1 MSSAMNNANNAGGG
15 GGGGGGAPR
24 GALVPKPASGFK
36 WVIKYARV
44 SRDNAPRIAELV
56 AQGYQPAPETGPRT
70 RLAVKSNTVTYFKAT
85 QVLKKIAQPKVKKV
99 IIDEKQMFSMA
110 DLASALEDDA
120 NNAAAAPAG
129 AAAAA
134 GAGGGGGG
142 GAGGGP
148 VAGWGGEQEGEIV
161 VQSNSQ
167 ELASAFAGM
176 GMGGNNNNGMSRS
189 RSRKTRKTRKSRKMS
204 RKYRR

>member
-1 MSSAMNNANNAGGG
+1 MSSAMNNNNAGGG
-15 GGGGGGAPR
+15 GGGGGGGGASR

-70 RLAVKSNTVTYFKAT
+70 RLAVKSNTVTYFRAT

-99 IIDEKQMFSMA
+99 IIDEKKMFSMA

-120 NNAAAAPAG
+120 NNAAAAPAAG
-129 AAAAA
+129 A
-134 GAGGGGGG
+134 GAGG
-142 GAGGGP
+142 GGGP

-189 RSRKTRKTRKSRKMS
+189 RKTRKDRKTRGRS

>member
-1 MSSAMNNANNAGGG
+1 MSSAMNNNNAGGG
-15 GGGGGGAPR
+15 GGGGGGAGASR

-70 RLAVKSNTVTYFKAT
+70 RLAVKSNTVTYFRAT

-99 IIDEKQMFSMA
+99 IIDEKKMFSMA

-120 NNAAAAPAG
+120 NNAAAAPA
-129 AAAAA
+129 A
-134 GAGGGGGG
+134 GAGGGG
-142 GAGGGP
+142 GGGP

-189 RSRKTRKTRKSRKMS
+189 RKTRKDRKTRGRS

>member
-1 MSSAMNNANNAGGG
+1 MSSAMNNNNAGGG
-15 GGGGGGAPR
+15 GGGGGGAGASR

-70 RLAVKSNTVTYFKAT
+70 RLAVKSNTVTYFRAT

-99 IIDEKQMFSMA
+99 IIDEKKMFSMA

-120 NNAAAAPAG
+120 NNAAAAPAAG
-129 AAAAA
+129 A
-134 GAGGGGGG
+134 GAGG
-142 GAGGGP
+142 GGGP

-189 RSRKTRKTRKSRKMS
+189 RKTRKDRKTRGRS

>member
-1 MSSAMNNANNAGGG
+1 MNNNNAGGG
-15 GGGGGGAPR
+15 GGGGASR

-56 AQGYQPAPETGPRT
+56 AQGYQPAPETGVRT
-70 RLAVKSNTVTYFKAT
+70 RLALKSNTVTYFKAT
-85 QVLKKIAQPKVKKV
+85 QVLKRIAQPKVKKV
-99 IIDEKQMFSMA
+99 IIDEKKMFSMA
-110 DLASALEDDA
+110 DLASALEEDA

-134 GAGGGGGG
+134 GAGG
-142 GAGGGP
+142 GGGP

-189 RSRKTRKTRKSRKMS
+189 RKTRKARKSRKMT

>member
-1 MSSAMNNANNAGGG
+1 MSSAMNNNNAGGG
-15 GGGGGGAPR
+15 GGGGASR

-56 AQGYQPAPETGPRT
+56 AQGYQPAPETGVRT
-70 RLAVKSNTVTYFKAT
+70 RLALKSNTVTYFKAT
-85 QVLKKIAQPKVKKV
+85 QVLKRIAQPKVKKV
-99 IIDEKQMFSMA
+99 IIDEKKMFSMA
-110 DLASALEDDA
+110 DLASALEEDA

-134 GAGGGGGG
+134 GAGG
-142 GAGGGP
+142 GGGP

-189 RSRKTRKTRKSRKMS
+189 RKTRKARKSRKMT

>member
-1 MSSAMNNANNAGGG
+1 MSSAMNDANNAGGG
-15 GGGGGGAPR
+15 GGGASR

-56 AQGYQPAPETGPRT
+56 AQGYQPAPETGVRT
-70 RLAVKSNTVTYFKAT
+70 RLALKSNTVTYFKAT

-99 IIDEKQMFSMA
+99 IIDEKKMFSMA
-110 DLASALEDDA
+110 DLASALEEDA

-134 GAGGGGGG
+134 GAGGG
-142 GAGGGP
+142 GGGP

-176 GMGGNNNNGMSRS
+176 GMGGNNNTGMS
-189 RSRKTRKTRKSRKMS
+189 RSRKTRKNRKTRKSQKMS

>member
-1 MSSAMNNANNAGGG
+1 MNNNNAGGG
-15 GGGGGGAPR
+15 GGGGGASR

-70 RLAVKSNTVTYFKAT
+70 RLAVKSNTVTYFRAT

-99 IIDEKQMFSMA
+99 IIDEKKMFSMA
-110 DLASALEDDA
+110 DLASALEEDA
-120 NNAAAAPAG
+120 NNAAAAPAAG

-134 GAGGGGGG
+134 GAGG
-142 GAGGGP
+142 GGGP

-189 RSRKTRKTRKSRKMS
+189 RKTRKNRKSRKMS

>member
-1 MSSAMNNANNAGGG
+1 MNDANNAGGG
-15 GGGGGGAPR
+15 GGGGASR

-56 AQGYQPAPETGPRT
+56 AQGYQPAPETGVRT
-70 RLAVKSNTVTYFKAT
+70 RLALKSNTVTYFKAT

-99 IIDEKQMFSMA
+99 IIDEKKMFSMA
-110 DLASALEDDA
+110 DLASALEEDA

-142 GAGGGP
+142 P
-148 VAGWGGEQEGEIV
+148 IAGWGGEQEGEIV

-189 RSRKTRKTRKSRKMS
+189 RKTRKNRKTRKSQKMS

>member
-1 MSSAMNNANNAGGG
+1 MSSAMNNANKAGGG
-15 GGGGGGAPR
+15 GGGGGGGR

-44 SRDNAPRIAELV
+44 SRDNAPRIAELL

-70 RLAVKSNTVTYFKAT
+70 RLAVKSNTVTYFRAT

-99 IIDEKQMFSMA
+99 IIDEKKMFSMA
-110 DLASALEDDA
+110 DLASALEEDA
-120 NNAAAAPAG
+120 NNAAAAPA
-129 AAAAA
+129 AAAPAA
-134 GAGGGGGG
+134 GAGGGGAGGG

-176 GMGGNNNNGMSRS
+176 GMGGNNNSGMS
-189 RSRKTRKTRKSRKMS
+189 RSRKTRKMRKSRKMS

>member
-1 MSSAMNNANNAGGG
+1 MSSAMNNNNAGGG
-15 GGGGGGAPR
+15 GGGGGASR

-70 RLAVKSNTVTYFKAT
+70 RLAVKSNTVTYFRAT

-99 IIDEKQMFSMA
+99 IIDEKKMFSMA
-110 DLASALEDDA
+110 DLASALEEDA
-120 NNAAAAPAG
+120 NNAAAAPAAG

-134 GAGGGGGG
+134 GAGG
-142 GAGGGP
+142 GGGP

-189 RSRKTRKTRKSRKMS
+189 RKTRKNRKSRKMS

>member
-1 MSSAMNNANNAGGG
+1 MSSAMNNANNAG

-56 AQGYQPAPETGPRT
+56 AQGYQPAPEAGPRT

-120 NNAAAAPAG
+120 NNAAGAPAGAAAAPAG
-129 AAAAA
+129 AAAA
-134 GAGGGGGG
+134 

-148 VAGWGGEQEGEIV
+148 VAGWGGEQQGEIV

-176 GMGGNNNNGMSRS
+176 GMGGNNSNGMS
-189 RSRKTRKTRKSRKMS
+189 RSRKTRKARKSRKMT

>member
-1 MSSAMNNANNAGGG
+1 MRCFHQQLPKLPTLGQPGG
-15 GGGGGGAPR
+15 P
-24 GALVPKPASGFK
+24 
-36 WVIKYARV
+36 
-44 SRDNAPRIAELV
+44 
-56 AQGYQPAPETGPRT
+56 PETGVRT
-70 RLAVKSNTVTYFKAT
+70 RLALKSNTVTYFKAT
-85 QVLKKIAQPKVKKV
+85 QVLKRIAQPKVKKV

-134 GAGGGGGG
+134 GAGGGGG
-142 GAGGGP
+142 P

-176 GMGGNNNNGMSRS
+176 GMGGNNSNGMS
-189 RSRKTRKTRKSRKMS
+189 RSRKTRKARKSRKMS

>member
-1 MSSAMNNANNAGGG
+1 MSSAMNDANNAGGG
-15 GGGGGGAPR
+15 GGGASR

-99 IIDEKQMFSMA
+99 IIDEKKMFSMA
-110 DLASALEDDA
+110 DLASALEEDA

-134 GAGGGGGG
+134 GAGGG
-142 GAGGGP
+142 GGGP

-189 RSRKTRKTRKSRKMS
+189 RKTRKNRKTRKSQKMS

>member
-1 MSSAMNNANNAGGG
+1 MSSAMNNNNAGGG
-15 GGGGGGAPR
+15 GGGGGGGGAGASR

-70 RLAVKSNTVTYFKAT
+70 RLAVKSNTVTYFRAT

-99 IIDEKQMFSMA
+99 IIDEKKMFSMA

-120 NNAAAAPAG
+120 NNAAAAPAAG
-129 AAAAA
+129 A
-134 GAGGGGGG
+134 GAGGGG
-142 GAGGGP
+142 GGGP

-189 RSRKTRKTRKSRKMS
+189 RKTRKDRKTRGRS

>member
-1 MSSAMNNANNAGGG
+1 MSSAMNNNNAGGG
-15 GGGGGGAPR
+15 GGGGGGGR

-44 SRDNAPRIAELV
+44 SKDNAARIAELV
-56 AQGYQPAPETGPRT
+56 AQGYQEAPETGPRT
-70 RLAVKSNTVTYFKAT
+70 RLAARSNTVTYFKAT

-99 IIDEKQMFSMA
+99 IIDEKKMFSMA
-110 DLASALEDDA
+110 DLASALEEDA
-120 NNAAAAPAG
+120 NNAAP
-129 AAAAA
+129 AA

-142 GAGGGP
+142 GGGGAP
-148 VAGWGGEQEGEIV
+148 VAGWGGEQQGEIV

-167 ELASAFAGM
+167 ELANALAGM

-189 RSRKTRKTRKSRKMS
+189 RKTRSRKTRGRS

>member
-1 MSSAMNNANNAGGG
+1 MNNANNAGSGG
-15 GGGGGGAPR
+15 GSGGGGGGAPR

-44 SRDNAPRIAELV
+44 SRDNAPRIAELI
-56 AQGYQPAPETGPRT
+56 AQGYQPAPEAGPRT

-99 IIDEKQMFSMA
+99 IIDEKKMFSMA

-134 GAGGGGGG
+134 GAGGGG
-142 GAGGGP
+142 P
-148 VAGWGGEQEGEIV
+148 VAGWGGEQQGEIV

-189 RSRKTRKTRKSRKMS
+189 RKTRKTRKSRKMT

>member
-1 MSSAMNNANNAGGG
+1 MSSAMNDANNAGGG
-15 GGGGGGAPR
+15 GGGASR

-56 AQGYQPAPETGPRT
+56 AQGYQPAPETGVRT
-70 RLAVKSNTVTYFKAT
+70 RLALKSNTVTYFKAT

-99 IIDEKQMFSMA
+99 IIDEKKMFSMA
-110 DLASALEDDA
+110 DLASALEEDA

-142 GAGGGP
+142 P
-148 VAGWGGEQEGEIV
+148 IAGWGGEQEGEIV

-189 RSRKTRKTRKSRKMS
+189 RKTRKNRKTRKSQKMS

>member
-1 MSSAMNNANNAGGG
+1 MSSAMNNGNNAGGG
-15 GGGGGGAPR
+15 GGGGGASR

-70 RLAVKSNTVTYFKAT
+70 RLSVKSNTVTYFKAT

-99 IIDEKQMFSMA
+99 IIDEKKMFSMA
-110 DLASALEDDA
+110 DLASALEEDA
-120 NNAAAAPAG
+120 NNAAAAPA

-134 GAGGGGGG
+134 GGGG
-142 GAGGGP
+142 GGGP

-176 GMGGNNNNGMSRS
+176 GMGGNNNTGMS
-189 RSRKTRKTRKSRKMS
+189 RSRKTRKVRKSRKMS

>member
-1 MSSAMNNANNAGGG
+1 MSSAMNNANNAGSGG
-15 GGGGGGAPR
+15 GSGGGGGGAPR

-44 SRDNAPRIAELV
+44 SRDNAPRIAELI
-56 AQGYQPAPETGPRT
+56 AQGYQPAPEAGPRT

-99 IIDEKQMFSMA
+99 IIDEKKMFSMA

-134 GAGGGGGG
+134 GAGGGG
-142 GAGGGP
+142 P
-148 VAGWGGEQEGEIV
+148 VAGWGGEQQGEIV

-189 RSRKTRKTRKSRKMS
+189 RKTRKTRKSRKMT

>member
-1 MSSAMNNANNAGGG
+1 MSSAMNNNNAGGGG

-56 AQGYQPAPETGPRT
+56 AQGYQPAPETGVRT
-70 RLAVKSNTVTYFKAT
+70 RLALKSNTVTYFKAT
-85 QVLKKIAQPKVKKV
+85 QVLKRIAQPKVKKV
-99 IIDEKQMFSMA
+99 IIDEKKMFSMA
-110 DLASALEDDA
+110 DLASALEEDA

-134 GAGGGGGG
+134 GAGGG
-142 GAGGGP
+142 GGGP

-189 RSRKTRKTRKSRKMS
+189 RKTRKARKSRKLS